1 MPRGKQYTS
10 PVFADNTV
18 NYDAALE
25 KQKNVIGKKI
35 AEARKLKGMSLAIL
49 AKYLERFGLAVSSGA
64 VGKWETGDTVPNAYQ
79 LIALCNALEIEVAV
93 PYFMESYE
101 PLLDEKGLKKLREYR
116 DDLIA
121 TGSYRPASLK
131 AEMVRFRDIPVSE
144 LKASAGTGQFL
155 DEGRFEM
162 VRFPEDKIPRGADF
176 GVYVLGNSMEP
187 VYHDGQIVFVQKCG
201 RVEPGQVGIF
211 VHDGEGYIKIY
222 SEQEP
227 DGSIADEFTDSY
239 GVVHPQPVLRSYNS
253 AYEPRV
259 IMPDSQFEVVGRVL

>member
-1 MPRGKQYTS
+1 MPRGKQYKS

-18 NYDAALE
+18 VYDATAE
-25 KQKNVIGKKI
+25 KQKNIIGKRI
-35 AEARKLKGMSLAIL
+35 SEARKLKGMSLAIF
-49 AKYLERFGLAVSSGA
+49 AKYLERFGLNMTSGA

-79 LIALCNALEIEVAV
+79 LIAICTALEIEDAV
-93 PYFMESYE
+93 PYFMENYE
-101 PLLDEKGLKKLREYR
+101 PLMDENGMRKLREYKE
-116 DDLIA
+116 DLLA
-121 TGSYRPASLK
+121 TGNYRPSLK
-131 AEMVRFRDIPVSE
+131 AEMVRFREIPVSE

-201 RVEPGQVGIF
+201 KVEPGQVGIF
-211 VHDGEGYIKIY
+211 VHDGEGYIKVY

-227 DGSIADEFTDSY
+227 DGTLIEYVETHRIPIAQKW
-239 GVVHPQPVLRSYNS
+239 GVFLNLRKRKPGK
-253 AYEPRV
+253 AL
-259 IMPDSQFEVVGRVL
+259 PDWMLR